1 MRLGYFAL
9 PVHPAHRSW
18 AETPKEDRQT
28 VILADKPEFHDSF
41 IGEHLSDRCETI
53 TNSMRSWPRLSV
65 TQRPSSLRLAPRV
78 FRKCTPC

>member
-9 PVHPAHRSW
+9 PVHPAHR
-18 AETPKEDRQT
+18 TPKEDRQT

-53 TNSMRSWPRLSV
+53 TNSVPG
-65 TQRPSSLRLAPRV
+65 LA
-78 FRKCTPC
+78 CQ